1 MVRPSQIASR
11 RWESRRSLRQRA
23 RLGRTPTSS
32 ASLAQSAANVWI
44 TSSSSMSVTCA
55 ACCRLT
61 FTITTRRER
70 ISRSTRIVRRAV
82 RYTHPL
88 RARLFPS
95 RRSVVCIIATNGSL
109 LNCPVATVQGRRLQ
123 RGTCSA
129 LQVRHSNV
137 LAPKARPRWLG
148 RGRNRGSTRLTRNCH
163 SPSLV
168 TRFRDQIHF
177 LRRTGARPVCLGFD
191 PTANDGPTN
200 TLAGFSRW
208 ERRLSPAKAPS
219 ARTRILLHLRGRP
232 MSWHELG
239 VRCLLGLYDG
249 LNLQQ
254 EVWTGQLRR
263 EDCSKSEE

>member
-1 MVRPSQIASR
+1 MVGPSEIASR
-11 RWESRRSLRQRA
+11 RWESRRSLRQR
-23 RLGRTPTSS
+23 GRPCRKPTSS

-109 LNCPVATVQGRRLQ
+109 LNVLRRPYRDAGFSAEPVRLYKCVT
-123 RGTCSA
+123 RMYW
-129 LQVRHSNV
+129 H
-137 LAPKARPRWLG
+137 PKLVHGLG
-148 RGRNRGSTRLTRNCH
+148 RGRDRGSTHLTRNCH

-177 LRRTGARPVCLGFD
+177 
-191 PTANDGPTN
+191 
-200 TLAGFSRW
+200 
-208 ERRLSPAKAPS
+208 
-219 ARTRILLHLRGRP
+219 
-232 MSWHELG
+232 
-239 VRCLLGLYDG
+239 
-249 LNLQQ
+249 
-254 EVWTGQLRR
+254 
-263 EDCSKSEE
+263 